1 MKLSSVK
8 TLLVLCLLLP
18 LSCHVSPPMTE
29 RMPRTEAVAELKSD
43 ALALRMFAQITQGQQ
58 GNVVFS
64 PAGAEA
70 LLRMLKE
77 GAAGQT
83 RAEMDALPPMGE
95 AGVPTAMQ
103 PKTAQALFLCSE
115 RVELHEGI
123 LPETELRRVSEGS
136 ALRDINRWVSKQTKG
151 RLPAA
156 LSELPPNTRSVPV
169 SAVYLE
175 EKWLEPFGKNKT
187 REEDFTLSSGKRIKV
202 PMMHKDTAPCLY
214 AEGRD
219 WQAVALAYRRD
230 GREGAPGYFIGIR
243 PKGEARAFARSLTP
257 AKWQQIRR
265 ALREDRSKGRVSY
278 TDISLPRF
286 RTEPMHTDLTPA
298 LRAMGMRAAFSA
310 QTADFSR
317 LATVPPTDAL
327 FPDKVQQVACVKLN
341 EEGTEAAAVTYA
353 PMIGC
358 CVVLPPQATRRIRF
372 DKPFIWAI
380 TDLSSNAAPWF
391 MGLTEEP

>member
-1 MKLSSVK
+1 MKK
-8 TLLVLCLLLP
+8 LLFLCLLLP
-18 LSCHVSPPMTE
+18 LSCHVSPPTTE
-29 RMPRTEAVAELKSD
+29 LMPRPEAAAELRSD
-43 ALALRMFAQITQGQQ
+43 ELALRMFAQIAQEQQ
-58 GNVVFS
+58 GNIVFS

-103 PKTAQALFLCSE
+103 PKTAQALFLCSDKA
-115 RVELHEGI
+115 ELHEGI
-123 LPETELRRVSEGS
+123 LPETELHRVAEGS
-136 ALRDINRWVSKQTKG
+136 ARRDINRWVSRQTKG
-151 RLPAA
+151 RIPAA
-156 LSELPPNTRSVPV
+156 LSELPPNTRLVPV

-175 EKWLEPFGKNKT
+175 EKWLEPFGTNKT
-187 REEDFTLSSGKRIKV
+187 RENDFTLSSGQRIKV

-219 WQAVALAYRRD
+219 WQAVALFYRRN
-230 GREGAPGYFIGIR
+230 GREGAPGCFIGIR

-257 AKWQQIRR
+257 AKWRQIRR
-265 ALREDRSKGRVSY
+265 ALRDDSQHGTGHL

-286 RTEPMHTDLTPA
+286 RTEPVSTDLTPA
-298 LRAMGMRAAFSA
+298 LRAMGMRAAFSP

-317 LATVPPTDAL
+317 LATVPP
-327 FPDKVQQVACVKLN
+327 PDVLSVHKVQQVACVKLN
-341 EEGTEAAAVTYA
+341 EEGTEAAAATYA
-353 PMIGC
+353 PVIGC
-358 CVVLPPQATRRIRF
+358 AAHIPPQATRTIRF

-380 TDLSSNAAPWF
+380 SDLSSNAAPWF

>member
-1 MKLSSVK
+1 MKK
-8 TLLVLCLLLP
+8 LLFLCLLLP
-18 LSCHVSPPMTE
+18 LSCHVTPPTTE
-29 RMPRTEAVAELKSD
+29 IVPRPEAAAELRSD
-43 ALALRMFAQITQGQQ
+43 ELALRMFAQIAQEQQ
-58 GNVVFS
+58 GNIVFS

-103 PKTAQALFLCSE
+103 PKTAQALFLCSDKA
-115 RVELHEGI
+115 ELHEGI
-123 LPETELRRVSEGS
+123 LPETELQRVSESS
-136 ALRDINRWVSKQTKG
+136 ALRAINCWASKQTK
-151 RLPAA
+151 RRIPAA
-156 LSELPPNTRSVPV
+156 LSELPTNTRLVPV

-175 EKWLEPFGKNKT
+175 EKWLDPFGKNRT

-219 WQAVALAYRRD
+219 WQAVALFYRRN
-230 GREGAPGYFIGIR
+230 GREGAPGCFIGIR

-257 AKWQQIRR
+257 AKWRQIRR
-265 ALREDRSKGRVSY
+265 ALQADRQHGTGRL

-286 RTEPMHTDLTPA
+286 RTEPVSTDLTPA
-298 LRAMGMRAAFSA
+298 LRAMGMRAAFSP

-317 LATVPPTDAL
+317 LATVPPPDAL
-327 FPDKVQQVACVKLN
+327 FLDKVQQVACVKLN
-341 EEGTEAAAVTYA
+341 EEGTEAAAVTYT
-353 PMIGC
+353 PMIAC
-358 CVVLPPQATRRIRF
+358 CVILPPRATRTIRF

-391 MGLTEEP
+391 MGLTAEP

>member
-1 MKLSSVK
+1 MKK
-8 TLLVLCLLLP
+8 LLFLCLLLP
-18 LSCHVSPPMTE
+18 LSCHVAPPTE
-29 RMPRTEAVAELKSD
+29 PMPFPEAAAELRSD
-43 ALALRMFAQITQGQQ
+43 ELALRMFAQLAQEQQ
-58 GNVVFS
+58 GNIVFS

-95 AGVPTAMQ
+95 ADVPTTMR
-103 PKTAQALFLCSE
+103 PKTAQALFLCSDK
-115 RVELHEGI
+115 VELHEGI
-123 LPETELRRVSEGS
+123 LPETELHRVSEGS
-136 ALRDINRWVSKQTKG
+136 ALCDINRWVSKQTKG

-156 LSELPPNTRSVPV
+156 LSALPPNTRLVPV

-175 EKWLEPFGKNKT
+175 EKWLEPFGKNMT

-202 PMMHKDTAPCLY
+202 PMMHKGTAPCLY
-214 AEGRD
+214 AEGPD
-219 WQAVALAYRRD
+219 WQAVALFYRRE
-230 GREGAPGYFIGIR
+230 GREGVPGCFIGIR

-257 AKWQQIRR
+257 AKWRQIRR
-265 ALREDRSKGRVSY
+265 ELRDDSRHGTRHL

-286 RTEPMHTDLTPA
+286 RTDPLSTDLTPA
-298 LRAMGMRAAFSA
+298 LRAMGMCAAFSP

-317 LATVPPTDAL
+317 LATVTPTDAL
-327 FPDKVQQVACVKLN
+327 FLDKVQQVACVKLN
-341 EEGTEAAAVTYA
+341 EEGTEAAAATYA

-358 CVVLPPQATRRIRF
+358 CAIIPPQATRRIRF

-380 TDLSSNAAPWF
+380 ADLSSNAAPWF
-391 MGLTEEP
+391 MGLTAEP